1 MLLSSFFQRR
11 VTRMGGADVLS
22 EGLAL
27 EADVASSPGSFS
39 TWVLRITNQ

>member
-27 EADVASSPGSFS
+27 EADGGVVPRVILNLGP
-39 TWVLRITNQ
+39 TNY